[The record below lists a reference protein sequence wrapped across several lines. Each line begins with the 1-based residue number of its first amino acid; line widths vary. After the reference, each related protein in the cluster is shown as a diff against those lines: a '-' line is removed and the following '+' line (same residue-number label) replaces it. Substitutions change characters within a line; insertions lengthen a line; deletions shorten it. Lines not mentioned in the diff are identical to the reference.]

1 MDFVYF
7 LFSSRLHQELM
18 GFRFVCFSVWL
29 CRSPW
34 GPAQVFLFA
43 NQLICKSLRAF
54 FKLGNKRYGF
64 CNTRPKNRR
73 KELILSL
80 VRLRVRVWDSTRN
93 NTNTL
98 LSTSKVR
105 QILSKNKFVVTKIQR
120 NEQKTS

>member
-43 NQLICKSLRAF
+43 NQLICKSLRVF
-54 FKLGNKRYGF
+54 FKLGNKCYGF
-64 CNTRPKNRR
+64 CNTPTEKPPQRADIEPRTPPSSGMGLDSKQYKYSIINLKGTANFVKKQICRNKN
-73 KELILSL
+73 
-80 VRLRVRVWDSTRN
+80 ST
-93 NTNTL
+93 
-98 LSTSKVR
+98 K
-105 QILSKNKFVVTKIQR
+105 
-120 NEQKTS
+120 